1 MRRPAVPRFGRQV
14 KPLKKVID
22 NSAAVPNSKVE
33 KETPVRKKKET
44 FVCLFV
50 ILYFYP
56 AAPTGSDG
64 FSKYTV

>member
-1 MRRPAVPRFGRQV
+1 MPRFGRQV

-44 FVCLFV
+44 RQKKS
-50 ILYFYP
+50 
-56 AAPTGSDG
+56 ANSDWPG
-64 FSKYTV
+64 EIDLED